1 MSPIRVL
8 VANQP
13 RLMRELVMATI
24 SDQTDIEIV
33 GEVSEKSG
41 IASAVETTQPD
52 FLIIALDRSRRLP
65 FYCELIL
72 RDHPQIKVLAVS
84 MESSNLLA
92 FYWTSLQVQSNQIE
106 ASEEGLLNILR
117 GKVRSAARLQ

>member
-33 GEVSEKSG
+33 GEVLEKSD

-65 FYCELIL
+65 SYCELIL

>member
-33 GEVSEKSG
+33 GEVLEKSD

-92 FYWTSLQVQSNQIE
+92 FYWTSLEVQSNQVE

>member
-8 VANQP
+8 VANEP

-33 GEVSEKSG
+33 GEVLEKSD

-65 FYCELIL
+65 SYCELIL

>member
-13 RLMRELVMATI
+13 RLMRGLVMATI
-24 SDQTDIEIV
+24 SDQPDIKIV
-33 GEVSEKSG
+33 GEVSEKSE

-52 FLIIALDRSRRLP
+52 FVIIALDSSRGLP
-65 FYCELIL
+65 AYCELIL
-72 RDHPQIKVLAVS
+72 REHPLIKVLAVS
-84 MESSNLLA
+84 MESKNFMA
-92 FYWTSLQVQSNQIE
+92 FYWTSMQVQSDQVE

-117 GKVRSAARLQ
+117 GKVQSAARLQ

>member
-24 SDQTDIEIV
+24 SDQSDIEIV
-33 GEVSEKSG
+33 GEVSEKSE

-65 FYCELIL
+65 SYCELIL

-84 MESSNLLA
+84 MESSNFLA
-92 FYWTSLQVQSNQIE
+92 CYWTSLQVQSNQIE

>member
-8 VANQP
+8 VANEP

-33 GEVSEKSG
+33 GEVLEKSE

-65 FYCELIL
+65 SYCELIL
-72 RDHPQIKVLAVS
+72 RDHPHIKVLAVS